1 MDSLTQITL
10 GAAVGEAVLGRRI
23 GNRAM
28 VWGAI
33 GGTIPDLDIIGNFF
47 LDPIQALAFH
57 RGITHSLVFSLVG
70 GLLLAWLVTRLYQ
83 TRSHRNGWYK
93 AIVSIANV
101 LLVSSVLFGVYTLSG
116 KSSFMLVILCA
127 IGLYL
132 GWRLYHFYLT
142 RVPAEVDVSYGQ
154 WFLLF
159 FLALST
165 HFVLDCFTSFGT
177 QVFLPFSD
185 YRVAFNTISVVDPIY
200 TVPFI
205 ICVIIA
211 CNIRREKR
219 SRRIANWVGIGLSS
233 LYLLFTVFNKQY
245 VDGIFERA
253 LAHRDL
259 DVNRYRTSPAIFN
272 NMLWNCVA
280 ESDSVF
286 YAGLYSVFDSD
297 PNLHY
302 INIVPKGSEYAE
314 GIRHLEEYHILQWF
328 SEGYLIHTPT
338 DSSLILSDIRFGGM
352 RDTITSP
359 NDLVFNFH
367 ATPQPDGSYEFTETR
382 ARPDNVGAEFR
393 ALWERIKGR

>member
-1 MDSLTQITL
+1 
-10 GAAVGEAVLGRRI
+10 
-23 GNRAM
+23 
-28 VWGAI
+28 
-33 GGTIPDLDIIGNFF
+33 
-47 LDPIQALAFH
+47 
-57 RGITHSLVFSLVG
+57 
-70 GLLLAWLVTRLYQ
+70 
-83 TRSHRNGWYK
+83 
-93 AIVSIANV
+93 
-101 LLVSSVLFGVYTLSG
+101 
-116 KSSFMLVILCA
+116 
-127 IGLYL
+127 
-132 GWRLYHFYLT
+132 
-142 RVPAEVDVSYGQ
+142 
-154 WFLLF
+154 
-159 FLALST
+159 
-165 HFVLDCFTSFGT
+165 
-177 QVFLPFSD
+177 
-185 YRVAFNTISVVDPIY
+185 
-200 TVPFI
+200 
-205 ICVIIA
+205 
-211 CNIRREKR
+211 
-219 SRRIANWVGIGLSS
+219 
-233 LYLLFTVFNKQY
+233 

-328 SEGYLIHTPT
+328 SEGYLMHTPT